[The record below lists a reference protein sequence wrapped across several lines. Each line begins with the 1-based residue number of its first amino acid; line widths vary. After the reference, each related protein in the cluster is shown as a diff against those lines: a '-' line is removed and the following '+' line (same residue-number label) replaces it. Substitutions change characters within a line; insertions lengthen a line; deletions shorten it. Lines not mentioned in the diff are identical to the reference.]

1 MEFDIGQLEHAI
13 GYRFKN
19 LRFIH
24 TALSH
29 RSYVNEARDDVSDNQ
44 RLEFL
49 GDSVLGIIIA
59 EELFRRHPSSDEGF
73 LSGVQATLVC
83 ESALFDVATRI
94 DLGGFLRLGR
104 GEELSGGRQK
114 PSLLADA
121 YEALLAAVYLDG
133 GIDAAR
139 AVIVNL
145 HRELLER
152 PRREHSPEDDK
163 SKLQRITQSGST
175 SRPSYA
181 IVEER
186 GPAHDRVFVAEV
198 TIEGKIAGRG
208 EGKTKKIAQQKAA
221 LAALAFMDD

>member
-13 GYRFKN
+13 GYRFNN
-19 LRFIH
+19 LSFVQ

-29 RSYVNEARDDVSDNQ
+29 RSYVNEVRDEISDNQ

-59 EELFRRHPSSDEGF
+59 EELFRRHPNSDEGF

-83 ESALFDVATRI
+83 EPALFDVAVRI
-94 DLGGFLRLGR
+94 DLGRFLRLGR

-121 YEALLAAVYLDG
+121 YEALLAAIYLDG
-133 GIDAAR
+133 GIESAR
-139 AVIVNL
+139 SVVVKL

-152 PRREHSPEDDK
+152 PRRDHSPEDDK

-175 SRPSYA
+175 SRPAYA
-181 IVEER
+181 IVDER
-186 GPAHDRVFVAEV
+186 GPAHARIFVAEV

>member
-1 MEFDIGQLEHAI
+1 MELDIGQLEQAI

-19 LRFIH
+19 FRLVQ

-29 RSYVNEARDDVSDNQ
+29 RSFVNETKIDVGDNQ

-49 GDSVLGIIIA
+49 GDSVLGMIIA
-59 EELFRRHPSSDEGF
+59 EELFRRHPNSDEGF

-83 ESALFDVATRI
+83 ESALFDVAMKI
-94 DLGGFLRLGR
+94 KLGDFIQLGR
-104 GEELSGGRQK
+104 GEESSGGRQK

-121 YEALLAAVYLDG
+121 YEALLAAIYLDG
-133 GIDAAR
+133 GIESVR
-139 AVIVNL
+139 EVIVGL

-152 PRREHSPEDDK
+152 PRKEHSPEDNK
-163 SKLQRITQSGST
+163 SKLQRITQSNT
-175 SRPSYA
+175 AFRPSYE

-186 GPAHDRVFVAEV
+186 GPAHSRIFVAEV
-198 TIEGKIAGRG
+198 TIEGKLVGRG

-221 LAALAFMDD
+221 LAALTVIDG